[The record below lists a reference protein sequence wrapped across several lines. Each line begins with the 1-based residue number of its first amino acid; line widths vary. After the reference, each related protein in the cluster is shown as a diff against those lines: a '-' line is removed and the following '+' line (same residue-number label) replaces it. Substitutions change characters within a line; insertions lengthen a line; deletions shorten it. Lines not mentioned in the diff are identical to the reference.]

1 MMYID
6 TNVFIYAIENHPK
19 YGGRCKEILQD
30 IEGGRIKVAGSVLVL
45 VECLNV
51 LNKFNKGL
59 KQSTGKQLDIGM
71 NIAAIESLPI
81 VWLDLN
87 LAIIERAAE
96 YNYAINTI
104 NYIHLATMELNQITE
119 ILSADGDLDKVKWAA
134 RIDPLEYP

>member
-1 MMYID
+1 MIYID

-19 YGGRCKEILQD
+19 YGERCKKILQD
-30 IEGGRIKVAGSVLVL
+30 IEDNRIKAAGSVLVL

-51 LNKFNKGL
+51 LNKLNKEL

-81 VWLDLN
+81 TWLDLN

-96 YNYAINTI
+96 YNHAINAI
-104 NYIHLATMELNQITE
+104 DYIHLATMELNQITE
-119 ILSADGDLDKVKWAA
+119 IASADVDLDKVRWAD
-134 RIDPLEYP
+134 RIDPLEYQ